1 MGTSRRHRALPWLVL
16 ASSLFAGAIGQ
27 APTRDLC
34 PETCFNSGIDPS
46 NWTVVGEVGQ
56 LRACNRPLVLQ
67 LSINTPATTRQHI
80 RACNVWANDFRRI
93 AAPDY
98 AASVTEAED
107 VVPHIAWT
115 PAESTSDFAGR
126 AAAQSV
132 RHLKTYLESGYRAE
146 ERTIL
151 FATTGDTTVGVYVG
165 ARLVSPSIAE
175 NLFDTFLALLNGPGI
190 AESRSALV
198 QVCEDRTG
206 NHIFGLIA
214 AASSDFIIVHQAAS
228 QWSNGSCVDTA
239 SYAEDY
245 LFNITTVDV
254 VKPAITPKRLPSNNS
269 TGKSTIAA
277 RSSRLLHARA
287 NCRAIQV
294 DSGNT
299 CATLLTRCGNGLTAA
314 DLYKYNPSPTLCSTL
329 AVGQMICCT
338 SGDLPSA
345 PEPEGN
351 ADGTCR
357 TETVDDGD
365 DCGKLVTRCG
375 NGLTAA
381 QFYKYN
387 DNSNLCS
394 TLVPGQRVCCTTGK
408 LPDIRPKQN
417 SDGSCAAYQIQDGD
431 SCSKIAVSNGLTI
444 DELKS
449 FNKDTWGKSCLAA
462 LPSLSPSCQRQ
473 DQARAN

>member
-1 MGTSRRHRALPWLVL
+1 MRASRRHRPLPWLGLTSDLV
-16 ASSLFAGAIGQ
+16 AGVIALT
-27 APTRDLC
+27 PTRDLC
-34 PETCFNSGIDPS
+34 PETCFNSGLDPS

-80 RACNVWANDFRRI
+80 SACNVWANDFRRI

-98 AASVTEAED
+98 AASVTETEE
-107 VVPHIAWT
+107 VVSHVAWT
-115 PAESTSDFAGR
+115 PAESASDSRGR
-126 AAAQSV
+126 VAAQSV
-132 RHLKTYLESGYRAE
+132 RHLRIYLQSGYRAE

-165 ARLVSPSIAE
+165 ARLVSPSDAE
-175 NLFDTFLALLNGPGI
+175 NLFDTFVALLNGPGI

-206 NHIFGLIA
+206 DQIFGLIA
-214 AASSDFIIVHQAAS
+214 VSSSDFTTVHHAAS

-245 LFNITTVDV
+245 LFNSTVIDV
-254 VKPAITPKRLPSNNS
+254 VKPAIPPTRLPSNDS
-269 TGKSTIAA
+269 TGNSTIAA
-277 RSSRLLHARA
+277 RSSHFLHARA
-287 NCRAIQV
+287 DCRAIQV

-299 CATLLTRCGNGLTAA
+299 CATLLTRCGNGLTPA
-314 DLYKYNPSPTLCSTL
+314 DLYKYNPSSSLCSTL

-387 DNSNLCS
+387 DDTKLCS
-394 TLVPGQRVCCTTGK
+394 TLVPG
-408 LPDIRPKQN
+408 
-417 SDGSCAAYQIQDGD
+417 
-431 SCSKIAVSNGLTI
+431 
-444 DELKS
+444 
-449 FNKDTWGKSCLAA
+449 
-462 LPSLSPSCQRQ
+462 
-473 DQARAN
+473 